1 MREIPLTILQLTF
14 QGDGAGS
21 TQSILNLSE
30 QLTRRGH
37 RVLVGC
43 RAESLLARLAADA
56 GGGLAV
62 VPLDFTRLGDLART
76 LARTLAHERVQVV
89 NSHATQDRRALT
101 WLRWRGKLP
110 QAFVVTR
117 RTMPLT
123 SPFELFTVGHVAD
136 RTIAVSGAVARALGS
151 RWHPTARLRVVPNG
165 LDVARMDASL
175 PAGDLDA
182 ARAAL
187 GEIGDRQVIVV
198 IARRKDQHV
207 LLAALPAVE
216 PPVLLACV
224 GVEPDTELTG
234 LAAALPPRHRT
245 VFVPFVPR
253 PIAFY
258 HLAAAAALPSRIE
271 GLSQSL
277 LEAMALGL
285 PVVASHAGGN
295 PDLLT
300 DEITGLLVAP
310 LDSGAWAQAL
320 TRILSERELAQDIAR
335 RGRDLVRREFTL
347 ERTAQ
352 RTEIVYREAL
362 ERRPRLLHRDH
373 PV

>member
-21 TQSILNLSE
+21 TQSIYNLSE
-30 QLTRRGH
+30 HLTRRGH

-43 RAESLLARLAADA
+43 RAESLLARLAP
-56 GGGLAV
+56 GSGLPV
-62 VPLDFTRLGDLART
+62 VPLDFTRLGSLART
-76 LARTLAHERVQVV
+76 LARTLAQERVQVV

-123 SPFELFTVGHVAD
+123 SPFELFTVGHAAD
-136 RTIAVSGAVARALGS
+136 RTIAVSGAVARALGN

-165 LDVARMDASL
+165 LDVVRIDAPL
-175 PAGDLDA
+175 PADDLDA
-182 ARAAL
+182 ARRAL

-207 LLAALPAVE
+207 LLAALPSVE

-224 GVEPDTELTG
+224 GVEPDAELTG
-234 LAAALPPRHRT
+234 LAAALPPRHRA
-245 VFVPFVPR
+245 VFVPFLPR

-258 HLAAAAALPSRIE
+258 HLAAVAALPSRIE

-277 LEAMALGL
+277 LEAMAVGL

-300 DEITGLLVAP
+300 DEVTGLLVEP
-310 LDSGAWAQAL
+310 LDPRAWARAL
-320 TRILSERELAQDIAR
+320 TRILGEPEFAQGIAR
-335 RGRDLVRREFTL
+335 RGRELVRREFTL

-352 RTEIVYREAL
+352 RTEVVYREAL

>member
-21 TQSILNLSE
+21 TQSIYNLSE
-30 QLTRRGH
+30 QLARRRH

-56 GGGLAV
+56 GLAV
-62 VPLDFTRLGDLART
+62 VPLDFTRFGALTRT
-76 LARTLAHERVQVV
+76 LVKTLAHERVDVV
-89 NSHATQDRRALT
+89 NSHATQDRRALA

-123 SPFELFTVGHVAD
+123 SPFELFTLGHTAD

-151 RWHPTARLRVVPNG
+151 RKHPTARLRVVPNG
-165 LDVARMDASL
+165 LDIERVDAPL
-175 PAGDLDA
+175 PAGDLEA

-187 GEIGDRQVIVV
+187 GEIGDRLVIVV
-198 IARRKDQHV
+198 VARRKDQDV

-224 GVEPDTELTG
+224 GVEPDATLTG
-234 LAAALPPRHRT
+234 LAAALPSRHRA

-253 PIAFY
+253 PLAFY
-258 HLAAAAALPSRIE
+258 HLAAVAALPSRIE

-300 DEITGLLVAP
+300 DEVTGLLVAP
-310 LDSGAWAQAL
+310 LDAGAWARAL
-320 TRILSERELAQDIAR
+320 TRVLGERDLAARIAG
-335 RGRDLVRREFTL
+335 RGRELVRREFTF
-347 ERTAQ
+347 ERTAR
-352 RTEIVYREAL
+352 RTEVVYREAL
-362 ERRPRLLHRDH
+362 ARRPRLLHRDH
-373 PV
+373 LV